1 MINRKC
7 SIAALLAMLAACST
21 VDTRVDNDG
30 AHIKSTSEEA
40 LDLIPEPVTVL
51 PPPPAPSTSRGQ
63 LFSVV
68 VVNVPISEVL
78 FTIARDAGINFDI
91 HPDVSGKIT
100 INAVDQTLNQI
111 LDRMSDQASI
121 RYTITPSLVKVVPD
135 SPYLRSYDIDYPNMT
150 RSSQSTVSIATQVAT
165 TGMGAGEGGGGGG
178 GGGNI
183 SSTSINNVSDNEFWA
198 RLIDN
203 VTAIVR
209 GGDSIPGDSQ
219 EGSSG
224 GSEGS
229 EGSEGGES
237 EQVDLTSIIANPES
251 GALTVRANRAQHAEV
266 QAYLDRTME
275 QAQRQVL
282 IEATIVEVTLNDE
295 FQAGVDWQKF
305 SDSANEGLNFSQDF
319 IGANLGNT
327 PVFELDYSN
336 RVNGALDVSSTVRM
350 LSKFGNTK
358 VLSSPRLMVLNNQT
372 ALLKVVDNRVY
383 FTTDVDVEIVDNNIL
398 RTFETEI
405 HTVPVGFVM
414 SVTPQISRHDT
425 VTLNARPTI
434 SRILG
439 FVEDPNPATLDSDVQ
454 NLIPEIQ
461 VREMESLLKIQSGNI
476 GVIGGLMQDTI
487 EESTEGV
494 PWLSKVPGVGS
505 LFSFDSDKTHKSE
518 LVIFI
523 RPIVI
528 RKASV
533 NRDLVEFE
541 RYIPRGLDDES
552 ITRRAE

>member
-1 MINRKC
+1 MIIRKY
-7 SIAALLAMLAACST
+7 SFAVALALLAACSS
-21 VDTRVDNDG
+21 VDTRIDNDG
-30 AHIKSTSEEA
+30 AHLKSTSEEA
-40 LDLIPEPVTVL
+40 LDMIPEPVTVL
-51 PPPPAPSTSRGQ
+51 PPPPAPSTARSQ

-91 HPDVSGKIT
+91 HPDVNGNIT
-100 INAVDQTLNQI
+100 INAVDQTLQQI

-121 RYTITPSLVKVVPD
+121 RYTITPSLVTVVPD
-135 SPYLRSYDIDYPNMT
+135 SPFLVSYDIDYPNMS
-150 RSSQSTVSIATQVAT
+150 RSSESTVSIATQVAT
-165 TGMGAGEGGGGGG
+165 TGMGAGESSGGGA

-183 SSTSINNVSDNEFWA
+183 SSTSINNVSNNDFWA

-209 GGDSIPGDSQ
+209 GGDSIPGGSS
-219 EGSSG
+219 EGSSDS
-224 GSEGS
+224 SEGS
-229 EGSEGGES
+229 EGSEGQSS
-237 EQVDLTSIIANPES
+237 EEQDTTSIIANPES
-251 GALTVRANRAQHAEV
+251 GTLTVRANRSQHSEI
-266 QAYLDRTME
+266 QAFLDRTME

-305 SDSANEGLNFSQDF
+305 ADGATEGLNFSQDF

-336 RVNGALDVSSTVRM
+336 RVNGVLDVSSTVRM
-350 LSKFGNTK
+350 LSQFGNTK

-405 HTVPVGFVM
+405 NTVPVGFVM

-439 FVEDPNPATLDSDVQ
+439 FVEDPNPATIDSDVQ

-461 VREMESLLKIQSGNI
+461 VREMESFLKIQSGNI
-476 GVIGGLMQDTI
+476 GVIGGLMQDTV
-487 EESTEGV
+487 EESTQGV
-494 PWLSKVPGVGS
+494 PWLSRVPGLGS
-505 LFSFDSDKTHKSE
+505 LFSYDSDKTQKSE

-528 RKASV
+528 REASV
-533 NRDLVEFE
+533 KRDLVEFE

-552 ITRRAE
+552 VTRRTE